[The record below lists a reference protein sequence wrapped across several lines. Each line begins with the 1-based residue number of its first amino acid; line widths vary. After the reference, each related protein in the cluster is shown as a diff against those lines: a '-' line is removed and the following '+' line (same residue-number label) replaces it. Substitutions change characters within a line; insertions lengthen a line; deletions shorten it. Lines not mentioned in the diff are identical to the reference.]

1 MAADALP
8 ESNIRLG
15 PVNLDFPGLGTVINV
30 VTVVV
35 GAVVGMAV
43 GGRFP
48 ERTRGVV
55 TDILGL
61 VTILMAGLTA
71 VAVTDAAFGAA
82 TGSSAPVLI
91 VLGSL
96 LIGGIIGSLL
106 RIEHRLGSLASAVHA
121 RFGGAEPRA
130 IGESSEHHPP
140 AGDQD
145 DELDLDPNSPATLTA
160 RERFVEGWLS
170 ATLLFCVGPLTIL
183 GSINDGLGRG
193 IDQLALKSV
202 LDGFAAMA
210 FASTF
215 GIGVLFSAASVAV
228 IQGTLTVLGMGL
240 GEFLPE
246 AQISALTA
254 TGGVM
259 LAGIGLRLLRVR
271 DVPVG
276 DMLPALI
283 VAPLLTTLVVALR

>member
-1 MAADALP
+1 MT
-8 ESNIRLG
+8 
-15 PVNLDFPGLGTVINV
+15 VDFPGLGTVLNV
-30 VTVVV
+30 ATVII
-35 GAVVGMAV
+35 GALAGMAI
-43 GGRFP
+43 GHRFP
-48 ERTRGVV
+48 ERTKGVV

-61 VTILMAGLTA
+61 VTITMAGLSVA
-71 VAVTDAAFGAA
+71 AVTDGAFGAA
-82 TGSSAPVLI
+82 TGSGAPILI

-96 LIGGIIGSLL
+96 LVGGIAGSLL
-106 RIEHRLGSLASAVHA
+106 RIEARLGGLAAVVHA
-121 RFGGAEPRA
+121 RFGSREPDISAEEGAGA
-130 IGESSEHHPP
+130 DP
-140 AGDQD
+140 AAAH
-145 DELDLDPNSPATLTA
+145 SPTRLSP
-160 RERFVEGWLS
+160 RERFIEGWLS

-228 IQGTLTVLGMGL
+228 VQGSLTVLGMVL
-240 GEFLPE
+240 GQFLPE
-246 AQISALTA
+246 PHIAALTA
-254 TGGVM
+254 TGGVL

-271 DVPVG
+271 DIPVG

-283 VAPLLTTLVVALR
+283 VAPLLTALVIALR